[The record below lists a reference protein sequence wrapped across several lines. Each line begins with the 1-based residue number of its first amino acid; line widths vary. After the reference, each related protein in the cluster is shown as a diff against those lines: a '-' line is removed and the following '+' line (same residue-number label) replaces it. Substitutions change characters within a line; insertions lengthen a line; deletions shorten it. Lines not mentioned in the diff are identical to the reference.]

1 MSPEQIYETAS
12 FLVCWYEYAKIKN
25 DRKFWLRKVDW
36 DFLHIDADSQ
46 KLKARQKCI
55 G

>member
-1 MSPEQIYETAS
+1 MSPEQIYETA
-12 FLVCWYEYAKIKN
+12 YKYAKIKN